1 MTTTKRQKNSKNLF
15 ASINHFLSFFLCSMF
30 IQFGICNSLGKEV
43 LLNLH
48 YMYNEDAV
56 DSVELRK
63 RLSEN
68 GISMITYIVDNNRS
82 INEHANNVKKIISSY
97 DRSDK
102 LELVV
107 LTDRMSTFVG
117 LKLCNSMKD
126 VRGLITISGAFN
138 DGDDFIY
145 SEFSVTKN
153 ADNFNK
159 LSENREK
166 ERCLFS
172 VWQIIQK
179 SKKTKN
185 ITFTDNSAD
194 MQKMMIL
201 LKSEYGKS
209 LLHFSLEKNLRKID
223 AVILPFYIYEYRKEY
238 ICDLDISNLMYIG
251 NKNKI
256 RYTLPES
263 YGKRKIVSKIVEK
276 VCEINPN

>member
-1 MTTTKRQKNSKNLF
+1 MTTTKRQKKSKNLF

-172 VWQIIQK
+172 VWQIIQ
-179 SKKTKN
+179 
-185 ITFTDNSAD
+185 
-194 MQKMMIL
+194 
-201 LKSEYGKS
+201 
-209 LLHFSLEKNLRKID
+209 
-223 AVILPFYIYEYRKEY
+223 
-238 ICDLDISNLMYIG
+238 
-251 NKNKI
+251 
-256 RYTLPES
+256 
-263 YGKRKIVSKIVEK
+263 
-276 VCEINPN
+276 